1 MVAAWV
7 RSTGEG
13 GRVGSSSKRTRLACS
28 ESIGRQI
35 SRLNIEAITWSR
47 GDSTWVFMG
56 AILAEMIRGTRARAG
71 FLDREDHSVGRPAR
85 TLISPMMVWAESGGN
100 VIRLA
105 ARTARDRIERNWKAG
120 DADLFNLIPRVIGV
134 KPLTARPD

>member
-1 MVAAWV
+1 MVAAWD
-7 RSTGEG
+7 RSMGEG

-35 SRLNIEAITWSR
+35 SRLNIEAIAWSR
-47 GDSTWVFMG
+47 GDSTWVFTG
-56 AILAEMIRGTRARAG
+56 AILAEMIRGPRARVG
-71 FLDREDHSVGRPAR
+71 LLDREDHSVGGPAQ
-85 TLISPMMVWAESGGN
+85 TFIGPMLAWAESGGN

-120 DADLFNLIPRVIGV
+120 DADLFNLITLVIGV
-134 KPLTARPD
+134 KSLTARPG